1 MALEGAVAR
10 SAKEVKTAEV
20 VVEAAAEAAPVVL
33 MAGRKGERMRSTY
46 RGGGSMTQKILAM
59 AVVVVVVGMMVMVPM
74 LVRRLSQ

>member
-10 SAKEVKTAEV
+10 SVEEVKTAEV

-59 AVVVVVVGMMVMVPM
+59 AVVVVVGMMVMVPM